1 MQIYKHKH
9 LKQKK
14 NSQNVGY
21 NRTGIAICRGFLQRP
36 NLFVLERDEFVWTLI
51 LDENPTRHKSLRYFF
66 IMSYQ
71 TRMTQN
77 TSESL
82 YMQLRLFHL
91 ESSRSK
97 TIFPRKKILEYS
109 FYLSKQ
115 SEQQFVFLFTNG
127 IPTPKGKKRSYKPIL
142 RFCFLLLGVEY
153 KQAQVLILKLIFIS
167 LIMRLF
173 SNSLRILY

>member
-1 MQIYKHKH
+1 MICTQLLVLAKFQTKDIYSLRISILNLNEHFCMQIYKHKH
-9 LKQKK
+9 LKQKIK
-14 NSQNVGY
+14 SQNVWY

-82 YMQLRLFHL
+82 YMQLRLFNL

-97 TIFPRKKILEYS
+97 TIFPIKNTLRSS

-115 SEQQFVFLFTNG
+115 SEH
-127 IPTPKGKKRSYKPIL
+127 K
-142 RFCFLLLGVEY
+142 
-153 KQAQVLILKLIFIS
+153 
-167 LIMRLF
+167 
-173 SNSLRILY
+173 